1 MREANDMIQANL
13 IPIPRRLARLRHRRV
28 RQWVTVCSLYS
39 VLLVAAYG
47 ALQAVWG
54 HGDQVLE
61 RDVVTISNEISVTDK
76 EVKSVT
82 PKLNEAR
89 LTLAASLAVGSQ
101 PDWSVLLALLA
112 AEMREEGGPAEQLL
126 EQAMSAASASLGA
139 PRGLEKV
146 FAPALEDATKQIVL
160 SSCELTPIAE
170 VAAPTGASVS
180 QNLAATQPRYTL
192 ALSGMGRSQAV
203 ISQYVLRLEQTGLFN
218 RVTLIESRKAPFAR
232 GEAITFRI
240 GCTMGGEGK

>member
-1 MREANDMIQANL
+1 MIQANL

-28 RQWVTVCSLYS
+28 RQWVTACSIYS

-61 RDVVTISNEISVTDK
+61 HDVITITQEISTTDK
-76 EVKSVT
+76 EVKNVT

-89 LTLAASLAVGSQ
+89 LTLAASMAVGSQ

-112 AEMREEGGPAEQLL
+112 AEMREDAAPAQALL
-126 EQAMSAASASLGA
+126 EQGMSGVSASLGA
-139 PRGLEKV
+139 PHGLDRV

-170 VAAPTGASVS
+170 VAAPAGASIA
-180 QNLAATQPRYTL
+180 QNLAATQPRYAL
-192 ALSGMGRSQAV
+192 ALSGAGRSQAA

>member
-1 MREANDMIQANL
+1 MIQANL
-13 IPIPRRLARLRHRRV
+13 IPIPRRLARLGQRRI
-28 RQWVTVCSLYS
+28 RQWVTVCSVYS
-39 VLLVAAYG
+39 LLLVAVYG

-54 HGDQVLE
+54 HGDQVFE
-61 RDVVTISNEISVTDK
+61 HDVVTISQEIHETDK
-76 EVKSVT
+76 EVKTVT

-112 AEMREEGGPAEQLL
+112 AEMREESGEVVELMH
-126 EQAMSAASASLGA
+126 QAMNGASVSLGA
-139 PRGLEKV
+139 PRSLERLML
-146 FAPALEDATKQIVL
+146 PAITDAARQIVL
-160 SSCELTPIAE
+160 SSCELTPISE
-170 VAAPTGASVS
+170 VAAPTGGSLT

-192 ALSGMGRSQAV
+192 ALSGVGRSQAA
-203 ISQYVLRLEQTGLFN
+203 ISHYVLRLEQTGLFN

-240 GCTMGGEGK
+240 GCTLGGEK